1 MELNTAKSTDTTDK
15 NVEITSR
22 SEEESLLNDRARAAA
37 TEINVQSAE
46 ESSLQKLLKR
56 KWWRF
61 CLILVFVIGV
71 TFVGLSFHFA
81 KETTAPTES
90 MHQLR
95 HTSTIST
102 NYTTRT
108 NSTTSTNCTTST
120 NSTNYARQAST
131 APLHQ
136 LRHTSTNCINSSN
149 CATPAAPKALSPIW
163 FEPRLPSRTSKQSV
177 TKDAFLMLHQRWNG
191 NWNDNFTELISV
203 DIKNESF
210 SANWTTRFS
219 DDDMK
224 FEFEPNTEIYGA
236 CAASLHGEMLILGGK
251 NNPRQVNV

>member
-1 MELNTAKSTDTTDK
+1 MELNTAKSTDTIDK

-37 TEINVQSAE
+37 ARINVQSAE

-61 CLILVFVIGV
+61 CLILVFVISV

-81 KETTAPTES
+81 KETTASTES
-90 MHQLR
+90 MRQLR

-108 NSTTSTNCTTST
+108 NIITST
-120 NSTNYARQAST
+120 NSTNCATQAST

-136 LRHTSTNCINSSN
+136 LHQQLRLRHTS
-149 CATPAAPKALSPIW
+149 
-163 FEPRLPSRTSKQSV
+163 
-177 TKDAFLMLHQRWNG
+177 
-191 NWNDNFTELISV
+191 
-203 DIKNESF
+203 
-210 SANWTTRFS
+210 SANQDQQYNHVLQRLL
-219 DDDMK
+219 K
-224 FEFEPNTEIYGA
+224 
-236 CAASLHGEMLILGGK
+236 LG
-251 NNPRQVNV
+251 NALVYS